1 MSVGKFTDKK
11 YQPSE
16 AEITAAVGPRLPIW
30 QELIGYIREKYPVQE
45 DFKFMYG
52 KNYGWAFRF
61 RIKGKFLTSLYPA
74 EGGFAVQV
82 NLSPQAVEQALSLP
96 PGKNARQAIERAHPY
111 PEGRWLFISVESEAD
126 AADIRQL
133 WALRLAMKRG
143 KKDPPTAESSVETDA

>member
-16 AEITAAVGPRLPIW
+16 AEVLAAVGSKLPIW
-30 QELIGYIREKYPVQE
+30 QELIGFIRQNYPVQE

-61 RIKGKFLTSLYPA
+61 RIKGQFLTSLYPA

-82 NLSPQAVEQALSLP
+82 NLSPQAVEQALSLQ
-96 PGKNARQAIERAHPY
+96 PGKNVQQAIARAHPY
-111 PEGRWLFISVESEAD
+111 PEGRWLFIPVESEQD
-126 AADIRQL
+126 AAEIRQL
-133 WALRLAMKRG
+133 LALRAASKRMK
-143 KKDPPTAESSVETDA
+143 KENI